1 MHVDNQQTT
10 FRSLTKSELDQVSGG
25 LVEIVLGAAAMVGIL
40 AAVVYTDNVG
50 TLKGLRK

>member
-10 FRSLTKSELDQVSGG
+10 FRSLTESELDQVSGG

-40 AAVVYTDNVG
+40 AAVYTDNVG